1 MGQGLQRLFGSS
13 DSWVAAT
20 LGLATGGVVR
30 YDGRAVGRIMTDDVR
45 NASWIAPA
53 GAARTWLPRLAAVLG
68 IALLL
73 GACSKCDV
81 PTWQRSSLDG
91 APAACHD
98 ERPAQ

>member
-1 MGQGLQRLFGSS
+1 M
-13 DSWVAAT
+13 
-20 LGLATGGVVR
+20 R
-30 YDGRAVGRIMTDDVR
+30 YHRRTVGRIMIGKVR
-45 NASWIAPA
+45 DASWIAPA
-53 GAARTWLPRLAAVLG
+53 PAPRTWLPRLAAVLG
-68 IALLL
+68 IALVL